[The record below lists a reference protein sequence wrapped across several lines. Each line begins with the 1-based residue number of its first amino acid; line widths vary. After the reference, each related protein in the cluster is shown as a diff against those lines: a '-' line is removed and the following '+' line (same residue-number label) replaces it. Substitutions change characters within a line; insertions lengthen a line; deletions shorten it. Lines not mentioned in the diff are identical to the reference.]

1 MTMKPNFILAVAL
14 VTLVRHGLSHGQPP
28 NVPAQAGP
36 GAAPATALAAA
47 QPMDAPLPDVN
58 VILDKVKSRIRLD
71 RELQT
76 QYTYLEKRRD
86 VKLSKLG
93 KVTVG
98 PMRTFEVY
106 PSEPGRTYKRLVE
119 IDGKRLPAAE
129 LEQRDAAH
137 RQHLLDMVEQEK
149 NETPQM
155 RAKRQQEDAKDLRE
169 QRELIDDAFAI
180 FEVKLTGRE
189 MLDGQRVIAATLTPR
204 QNVQTKSDEGKW
216 MKRFKGRAWVSDAD
230 YQVAKIE
237 MEALDDISIGW
248 GLVGRVHQGSKFTFT
263 RTKVNDEVWLPVEM
277 KFEASGRTLLF
288 RKFQIFTVTSYSDYK
303 KFNVDTAVTFDQP
316 KPRDAHPIRLAR
328 RRALHPH
335 SLVIGHGATRRRSRQ
350 TAADSG

>member
-1 MTMKPNFILAVAL
+1 MTMKPNFILGVAL
-14 VTLVRHGLSHGQPP
+14 AALAVTFVHGQ
-28 NVPAQAGP
+28 QAATP
-36 GAAPATALAAA
+36 AAPASAQAA
-47 QPMDAPLPDVN
+47 DAPLPDVKMI
-58 VILDKVKSRIRLD
+58 VDKVKSRIRLD
-71 RELQT
+71 RELQS

-98 PMRTFEVY
+98 ALRTFEVY
-106 PSEPGRTYKRLVE
+106 PSAKPGRTYKRLVE
-119 IDGKRLPAAE
+119 VDGKRLDAAE
-129 LEQRDAAH
+129 LERRDSAH

-155 RAKRQQEDAKDLRE
+155 RAKREQQEAKDLRE

-189 MLDGQRVIAATLTPR
+189 MLDGQRVIGATLTPR

-216 MKRFKGRAWVSDAD
+216 MKRFKGRAWVSDD
-230 YQVAKIE
+230 DHQVAKVE
-237 MEALDDISIGW
+237 MEALDDINIGW

-263 RTKVNDEVWLPVEM
+263 RTKVNNEVWLPVEM

-303 KFNVDTAVTFDQP
+303 KFNVDTSVSFDQP
-316 KPRDAHPIRLAR
+316 KTDSPQPQPQQPLPPER
-328 RRALHPH
+328 RPEE
-335 SLVIGHGATRRRSRQ
+335 IP
-350 TAADSG
+350 

>member
-1 MTMKPNFILAVAL
+1 MTMKPNCILAVAL
-14 VTLVRHGLSHGQPP
+14 VTLAVTSLHGQQPRAS
-28 NVPAQAGP
+28 AQAP
-36 GAAPATALAAA
+36 APAPASASAPAPASAPAAAAAAAAA
-47 QPMDAPLPDVN
+47 QPMDAPLPEVN
-58 VILDKVKSRIRLD
+58 AILDKVKSRIRLD
-71 RELQT
+71 RELQS

-98 PMRTFEVY
+98 ALRTFEVY
-106 PSEPGRTYKRLVE
+106 PSVKPGRTYKRLVE
-119 IDGKRLPAAE
+119 IDGKRLDAGE
-129 LEQRDAAH
+129 LERRDTAH

-155 RAKRQQEDAKDLRE
+155 RAKREQQEAKDLRE

-189 MLDGQRVIAATLTPR
+189 MVDGHRMIAATLTPR

-216 MKRFKGRAWVSDAD
+216 MKRFKGRAWVSDD
-230 YQVAKIE
+230 DWQVAKVE

-263 RTKVNDEVWLPVEM
+263 RTKVNGEVWLPVEM

-303 KFNVDTAVTFDQP
+303 KFNVDTSVTFDQP
-316 KPRDAHPIRLAR
+316 KTDPPQPPQSPER
-328 RRALHPH
+328 RPE
-335 SLVIGHGATRRRSRQ
+335 
-350 TAADSG
+350 DP

>member
-1 MTMKPNFILAVAL
+1 MTMKPNLALAVAL
-14 VTLVRHGLSHGQPP
+14 VALAVTSTQGQQA
-28 NVPAQAGP
+28 PAQA
-36 GAAPATALAAA
+36 PATVPAATAA
-47 QPMDAPLPDVN
+47 QPMDAPLPEVSA
-58 VILDKVKSRIRLD
+58 ILDKVKARIRLD
-71 RELQT
+71 RELQS

-106 PSEPGRTYKRLVE
+106 PSAKPGRTYKRLVE
-119 IDGKRLPAAE
+119 IDGKRLDAAE
-129 LEQRDAAH
+129 LERRDAAH
-137 RQHLLDMVEQEK
+137 RQHVLDMVEQEK
-149 NETPQM
+149 NETPQL
-155 RAKRQQEDAKDLRE
+155 RAKRQGEEAKDLRE
-169 QRELIDDAFAI
+169 QRDLIDDAFAI

-189 MLDGQRVIAATLTPR
+189 MLEGKRVIAATLTPR
-204 QNVQTKSDEGKW
+204 QNVKTKSDEGKW
-216 MKRFKGRAWVSDAD
+216 MKRFKGRAWVSDDD
-230 YQVAKIE
+230 YQVAKVE

-316 KPRDAHPIRLAR
+316 KTDPPSQPEKRPEEI
-328 RRALHPH
+328 P
-335 SLVIGHGATRRRSRQ
+335 
-350 TAADSG
+350 

>member
-14 VTLVRHGLSHGQPP
+14 VAIAVTSTQGQQQ
-28 NVPAQAGP
+28 PAQVSTP
-36 GAAPATALAAA
+36 AAPSATAAA
-47 QPMDAPLPDVN
+47 PPTDAPLPDVN
-58 VILDKVKSRIRLD
+58 AILEKVKSRIRLD
-71 RELQT
+71 RELQS

-98 PMRTFEVY
+98 ALRTFEVY
-106 PSEPGRTYKRLVE
+106 PSTKPGRTYKRLVE
-119 IDGKRLPAAE
+119 IDGKRLDAAE
-129 LEQRDAAH
+129 LERRDSAH

-149 NETPQM
+149 NETPEM
-155 RAKRQQEDAKDLRE
+155 RKKREQQEAKDLRE

-189 MLDGQRVIAATLTPR
+189 MLNGQRMIAATLTPR
-204 QNVQTKSDEGKW
+204 QNVKTKSDEGKW
-216 MKRFKGRAWVSDAD
+216 MKRFKGRAWVSDD
-230 YQVAKIE
+230 DWQVAKVE

-277 KFEASGRTLLF
+277 KFEASGRTLMF

-303 KFNVDTAVTFDQP
+303 KFNVDTSVTFDQP
-316 KPRDAHPIRLAR
+316 KTDPPQSPQPPER
-328 RRALHPH
+328 RPEENP
-335 SLVIGHGATRRRSRQ
+335 
-350 TAADSG
+350 

>member
-14 VTLVRHGLSHGQPP
+14 VALAVTSTEGQQAKAPSSAASTTAPAAAPTQGQAQPP
-28 NVPAQAGP
+28 E
-36 GAAPATALAAA
+36 
-47 QPMDAPLPDVN
+47 APLPEVSA
-58 VILDKVKSRIRLD
+58 ILDKVKSRIRLD
-71 RELQT
+71 RELQS

-98 PMRTFEVY
+98 PFRTFEVY
-106 PSEPGRTYKRLVE
+106 PSAKPGRTYKRLVE
-119 IDGKRLPAAE
+119 IDGKRLDAAE
-129 LEQRDAAH
+129 LERRDASH
-137 RQHLLDMVEQEK
+137 RQHILDMIEQEK

-155 RAKRQQEDAKDLRE
+155 KAKRQQEEAKDLRE

-216 MKRFKGRAWVSDAD
+216 MKRFKGRAWVSDD
-230 YQVAKIE
+230 DWQVAKVE

-248 GLVGRVHQGSKFTFT
+248 GLVGRVHQGSKFTFS
-263 RTKVNDEVWLPVEM
+263 RTKVNGEVWLPVEM

-303 KFNVDTAVTFDQP
+303 KFNVDTSVTFDQP
-316 KPRDAHPIRLAR
+316 KTDPPQPQQPPER
-328 RRALHPH
+328 RPED
-335 SLVIGHGATRRRSRQ
+335 IP
-350 TAADSG
+350 

>member
-14 VTLVRHGLSHGQPP
+14 ITFGVTAVHGQPP
-28 NVPAQAGP
+28 AATQAP
-36 GAAPATALAAA
+36 AAPASPAVAQPVQPA
-47 QPMDAPLPDVN
+47 QPMDAPLPDVKA
-58 VILDKVKSRIRLD
+58 ILDKVKSRIRLD
-71 RELQT
+71 RELQS
-76 QYTYLEKRRD
+76 QYTYLEKRSD

-98 PMRTFEVY
+98 PARTFEVY
-106 PSEPGRTYKRLVE
+106 PSAKPGRTYKRLVE
-119 IDGKRLPAAE
+119 IDGKRLDAAE
-129 LEQRDAAH
+129 LERRDTAH
-137 RQHLLDMVEQEK
+137 RQHLLDMIEQEK

-155 RAKRQQEDAKDLRE
+155 RAKREQQEAKDLRE

-189 MLDGQRVIAATLTPR
+189 MLEGQRVIAATLTPR

-216 MKRFKGRAWVSDAD
+216 MKRFKGRAWVSDD
-230 YQVAKIE
+230 DWQVAKVE

-263 RTKVNDEVWLPVEM
+263 RTKVNGEVWLPVQM

-303 KFNVDTAVTFDQP
+303 KFNVDTSVTFDQP
-316 KPRDAHPIRLAR
+316 KTDSPQPPQPQPQQPLER
-328 RRALHPH
+328 RPEG
-335 SLVIGHGATRRRSRQ
+335 IP
-350 TAADSG
+350 

>member
-14 VTLVRHGLSHGQPP
+14 VALAVTSTQGQQPTTPAAPP
-28 NVPAQAGP
+28 AAPT
-36 GAAPATALAAA
+36 AAPAATTT
-47 QPMDAPLPDVN
+47 QPMDAPLPEVN
-58 VILDKVKSRIRLD
+58 AILEKVKSRIRLD

-93 KVTVG
+93 KVMVG
-98 PMRTFEVY
+98 PLRTFEVY
-106 PSEPGRTYKRLVE
+106 PSAKPGRTYKRLVE
-119 IDGKRLPAAE
+119 IDGKRLDPAE
-129 LEQRDAAH
+129 LERRDSAH
-137 RQHLLDMVEQEK
+137 RQHILDMVEQEK

-155 RAKRQQEDAKDLRE
+155 KAKREQEEAKDLRE

-204 QNVQTKSDEGKW
+204 QNVKTKSDEGKW
-216 MKRFKGRAWVSDAD
+216 MKRFKGRAWVSDDD
-230 YQVAKIE
+230 YQVAKVE
-237 MEALDDISIGW
+237 MEALEDISIGW
-248 GLVGRVHQGSKFTFT
+248 GLVGRVHQGSKFTFS
-263 RTKVNDEVWLPVEM
+263 RTKVNGEVWLPVEM

-303 KFNVDTAVTFDQP
+303 KFNVDTSVTFDQP
-316 KPRDAHPIRLAR
+316 KTDPPQPPQPPER
-328 RRALHPH
+328 RPEFP
-335 SLVIGHGATRRRSRQ
+335 
-350 TAADSG
+350 

>member
-14 VTLVRHGLSHGQPP
+14 AALAVTSLHGQPP
-28 NVPAQAGP
+28 APSQAPVAPASPGVAQPVQPAQP
-36 GAAPATALAAA
+36 L
-47 QPMDAPLPDVN
+47 DAPLPDVKA
-58 VILDKVKSRIRLD
+58 ILDKVKSRIRLD
-71 RELQT
+71 RELQS
-76 QYTYLEKRRD
+76 QYTYLEKRSD

-98 PMRTFEVY
+98 PVRTFEVY
-106 PSEPGRTYKRLVE
+106 PSVKPGRTYKRLVE
-119 IDGKRLPAAE
+119 IDGKRLDPAE
-129 LEQRDAAH
+129 LERRDTAH
-137 RQHLLDMVEQEK
+137 RQHLLDMIEQEK

-155 RAKRQQEDAKDLRE
+155 RAKREQQEAKDLRE

-189 MLDGQRVIAATLTPR
+189 MLEGQRVIAATLMPR

-216 MKRFKGRAWVSDAD
+216 MKRFKGRAWVSDD
-230 YQVAKIE
+230 DWQVAKVE

-263 RTKVNDEVWLPVEM
+263 RTKVNGEVWLPVQM

-303 KFNVDTAVTFDQP
+303 KFNVDTSVTFDQP
-316 KPRDAHPIRLAR
+316 KTDSPQPPQPQQPLER
-328 RRALHPH
+328 RPEG
-335 SLVIGHGATRRRSRQ
+335 IP
-350 TAADSG
+350 

>member
-1 MTMKPNFILAVAL
+1 MTMKPNFILTVAL
-14 VTLVRHGLSHGQPP
+14 VALAVTSTQGL
-28 NVPAQAGP
+28 AQAP
-36 GAAPATALAAA
+36 APAPAPAPATATGAAA

-98 PMRTFEVY
+98 PLRTFEVY
-106 PSEPGRTYKRLVE
+106 PSAKPGRTYKRLVE
-119 IDGKRLPAAE
+119 IDGKRLDAAE
-129 LEQRDAAH
+129 LERRDASH
-137 RQHLLDMVEQEK
+137 RQHVLGMVEQEK
-149 NETPQM
+149 NETPQL
-155 RAKRQQEDAKDLRE
+155 RAKRQEQEAKDLRE

-189 MLDGQRVIAATLTPR
+189 MFEGQRVIAATLTPR
-204 QNVQTKSDEGKW
+204 QNVRTKSDEGKW
-216 MKRFKGRAWVSDAD
+216 MKRFKGRAWVSDDD
-230 YQVAKIE
+230 YQVAKVE

-303 KFNVDTAVTFDQP
+303 KFNVDTAVTFDQQP
-316 KPRDAHPIRLAR
+316 KTP
-328 RRALHPH
+328 
-335 SLVIGHGATRRRSRQ
+335 
-350 TAADSG
+350 